1 MLDENFLTIQGW
13 MFNKLGLSG
22 NEVIVYAIIYGFT
35 QNGEDWFEGSLKYIC
50 ESIGASKSTVLRIL
64 RTLESRG
71 VIKKENYSVQGVT
84 LARYK
89 SCVGFEWGG
98 VKMTPGGGV
107 KMTPNN
113 EDTKV
118 SSNNNHKD
126 ISIPLDTKVSYP
138 LTKKSAENLDD
149 TFIKEMLYNVF
160 PETQC
165 NGDIGS
171 STELIKNFIQMRKAI
186 KKPLVPSAFERWLKA
201 GKKKAG
207 DDFNTFCKMVEQSL
221 INSWQGL
228 FPLHNEDNS
237 TKGKSS
243 SYQFSNEKFRKQMEE
258 IEKDPRYKGDGDIT
272 FLF

>member
-64 RTLESRG
+64 RTLEARG

-138 LTKKSAENLDD
+138 LTQKSTENLDD

-165 NGDIGS
+165 KDDIGS
-171 STELIKNFIQMRKAI
+171 SIELIKNFIQMRKAI
-186 KKPLVPSAFERWLKA
+186 KKPLVSSAFERWLKA
-201 GKKKAG
+201 GKKKAEG
-207 DDFNTFCKMVEQSL
+207 DFNTFCKMVEQSL

-228 FPLHNEDNS
+228 FPVRDEDDS

-243 SYQFSNEKFRKQMEE
+243 SYQFSNEKFKKQMEE
-258 IEKDPRYKGDGDIT
+258 IEKDPRYKNDGDIT